1 MMTFTIMGIHAF
13 EKEEEVF
20 ASSCSISLSSH
31 DLLRLV

>member
-1 MMTFTIMGIHAF
+1 MMTFAIMGIHAF

-20 ASSCSISLSSH
+20 ASSCLISPPSH